1 MNYENLKA
9 LVNAKVYENTEQ
21 EITGEGQN
29 NVLQSAI
36 ASLGAHY
43 QMGGLVSPND
53 KITVGDEPVVFLATT
68 PGTYTYFGGLVVAD
82 GEVALLVWS
91 GTAWSK
97 QTPDIATGTEVSQ
110 LGQQVDDIE
119 PCLTENE
126 YYILFESGN
135 IDSSGNNL
143 DSNERIRSRGY
154 VPIAFENC
162 IFLYL

>member
-21 EITGEGQN
+21 EITGGDMN

-53 KITVGDEPVVFLATT
+53 QITVGDEPVVFLATT

-97 QTPDIATGTEVSQ
+97 QTPDIATRTEVSQ
-110 LGQQVDDIE
+110 LGQKIHGKE
-119 PCLTENE
+119 
-126 YYILFESGN
+126 ILCS
-135 IDSSGNNL
+135 
-143 DSNERIRSRGY
+143 
-154 VPIAFENC
+154 
-162 IFLYL
+162 

>member
-1 MNYENLKA
+1 MKYDTLKA

-21 EITGEGQN
+21 EITAGDMN

-97 QTPDIATGTEVSQ
+97 QTPDIATRTEVSQ
-110 LGQQVDDIE
+110 LGQQVIYDVSANNDGATFASLSA
-119 PCLTENE
+119 PRRSALLN
-126 YYILFESGN
+126 ILPSHNGPH
-135 IDSSGNNL
+135 
-143 DSNERIRSRGY
+143 RSY
-154 VPIAFENC
+154 TKINPHI
-162 IFLYL
+162 